1 MGIHPKI
8 THARCRAAAFI
19 LSLGLCGAAS
29 AQSAADIQ
37 AALETASPGD
47 VIEVAAGDYG
57 LVEITGES
65 FAPAVTLRFLD
76 GAEVKKMRIRHSTGL
91 VFENLNIE
99 AGPSLDPLR
108 ENAVVVFSGGD
119 ITFRNSYFAW
129 AKDGDPLNDGTALS
143 VDGVEGLNIISNHFS
158 DTREAL
164 IVRASTDVVIADS
177 HFTDI
182 LEDGIVIAG
191 SVNVLIDHNICT
203 DFRAAVDPQSHPD
216 CIQLQSGGRAVAN
229 TNVMISN
236 NTIQQG
242 DGDRAQPIF
251 VNSRHAGVPHIGV
264 TIENN
269 TTRQSTAIGI
279 HVGNTHDLII
289 RGNRVL
295 PSPQSVEPPRI
306 LARSDTQNVLIE
318 GNTAARVRGPAG
330 AVIRDNVTP

>member
-1 MGIHPKI
+1 M
-8 THARCRAAAFI
+8 AAQSENAHRRYAAQVFI
-19 LSLGLCGAAS
+19 AVSGFFCAAS
-29 AQSAADIQ
+29 AQPVTDIQ
-37 AALETASPGD
+37 AALGAASPGD
-47 VIEVAAGDYG
+47 VIEIAAGDYG

-91 VFENLNIE
+91 VFENLKVE

-119 ITFRNSYFAW
+119 ITFRNSSFAW

-143 VDGVEGLNIISNHFS
+143 VDGVEGFRIISNHFS
-158 DTREAL
+158 NTREAL

-191 SVNVLIDHNICT
+191 STDVLIDHNICT
-203 DFRAAVDPQSHPD
+203 DFRAAADPLSHPD

-242 DGDRAQPIF
+242 AGDRAQPIF

-330 AVIRDNVTP
+330 SIIRDNVTP